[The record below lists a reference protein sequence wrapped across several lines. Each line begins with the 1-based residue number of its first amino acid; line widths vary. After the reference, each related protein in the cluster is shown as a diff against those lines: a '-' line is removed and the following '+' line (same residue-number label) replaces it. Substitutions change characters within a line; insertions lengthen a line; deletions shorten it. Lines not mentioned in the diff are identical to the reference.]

1 HISYSI
7 RKACEDLH
15 IGNAT
20 AHRAFRQL
28 QGRGFIVC
36 TKKGAFSWKIV
47 NEASEWR
54 LTEHDNDFPAQHASK
69 EFMRWQPSESEST
82 EPPKSRTRVLRR
94 NDTGSVAE
102 RHGFWGGTTYVEK
115 GRYGFCSGTTNAE
128 KDPFIDA
135 VAEHINLPGM
145 DPEGGERSA
154 PAGGAVASEPPNWKE
169 LGYPPGAPSRED
181 HLAALERAALERG
194 RSPNRRRAGAA
205 G

>member
-47 NEASEWR
+47 NEVSEWR

-69 EFMRWQPSESEST
+69 EFMRWQPSEPESN

-102 RHGFWGGTTYVEK
+102 RHGFCSGTTNVEK
-115 GRYGFCSGTTNAE
+115 DPHGFCSGTTNVE

-135 VAEHINLPGM
+135 VVEHIHLPGM
-145 DPEGGERSA
+145 GPEGGERSA
-154 PAGGAVASEPPNWKE
+154 PVGSAVASEPPDWKT
-169 LGYPPGAPSRED
+169 LGYPPDGPSREE

-194 RSPNRRRAGAA
+194 RSLKRRREGAA
-205 G
+205 